1 MDILMPIYANREIIL
16 DLYSIIIDGYLES
29 VSIKCVKDKSD
40 NFRVQNGGKNVES
53 NDSKEA
59 YTSKDKISIVE
70 DKCIDKYRDF
80 SGTIDDRNSIR
91 DEISVKRIYTNFHIL
106 NKLKDVMVEE
116 NMLKYI
122 KKGEISSEN
131 IIHGEYIEVD
141 GYISPISPITEIN
154 TMIDIIETYDDK
166 ELNKLLK
173 NKQDREIFMDYSIIL
188 KHLKSLNKQLSA
200 HNTTNM
206 IIDCE
211 YSKVVLNI
219 NTNNFSDKNVYMYDN
234 VHCDCKILCK
244 VIRVVDENEH
254 IDLLCKTCM
263 SSYYNELF
271 KSIGTNLDIL
281 RENSIIVPN
290 NITTEIKGPAIQAI
304 PIAIYV

>member
-29 VSIKCVKDKSD
+29 VSIKRVEDKSD
-40 NFRVQNGGKNVES
+40 NFRVQNGRKNVKS
-53 NDSKEA
+53 NDLKKS
-59 YTSKDKISIVE
+59 YTSKDKISIAE
-70 DKCIDKYRDF
+70 NECIDKYRDF
-80 SGTIDDRNSIR
+80 SGTIDDKNSIR

-106 NKLKDVMVEE
+106 NKLKNVMVAE
-116 NMLKYI
+116 NMIKYM
-122 KKGEISSEN
+122 KKGKISSEN
-131 IIHGEYIEVD
+131 IVRGDYIEVE
-141 GYISPISPITEIN
+141 GCISPISLITEIN

-173 NKQDREIFMDYSIIL
+173 NQQDREVFMDYSIIL
-188 KHLKSLNKQLSA
+188 KHLKNLNKQLSS

-206 IIDCE
+206 IIDCK

-234 VHCDCKILCK
+234 VDCDCKVLCK
-244 VIRVVDENEH
+244 VIKVVDENKY

-263 SSYYNELF
+263 SSYYNELL
-271 KSIGTNLDIL
+271 KSIRTNLDIL
-281 RENSIIVPN
+281 RENNIILPN

>member
-1 MDILMPIYANREIIL
+1 MDILMPIYVNKDVIL

-29 VSIKCVKDKSD
+29 TSIKRVKDKSD
-40 NFRVQNGGKNVES
+40 NFKIQNGGKNVES
-53 NDSKEA
+53 SELKEA

-70 DKCIDKYRDF
+70 DECIDKYRDF
-80 SGTIDDRNSIR
+80 SGTIDDKNSIR

-106 NKLKDVMVEE
+106 NKLKDIMIEQ
-116 NMLKYI
+116 NMLKFME
-122 KKGEISSEN
+122 KGKVSCESLDC
-131 IIHGEYIEVD
+131 GEYIEVS
-141 GYISPISPITEIN
+141 GCISPISPINQIN

-173 NKQDREIFMDYSIIL
+173 SDEDREEFMDYSIIL
-188 KHLKSLNKQLSA
+188 KHLKNLKGYLSQN
-200 HNTTNM
+200 NTTNM
-206 IIDCE
+206 IMDCGN
-211 YSKVVLNI
+211 SKVVLNVNI
-219 NTNNFSDKNVYMYDN
+219 NNFSDKNAYMYDN

-263 SSYYNELF
+263 SSYYNELLNSF
-271 KSIGTNLDIL
+271 TTYLDIL
-281 RENSIIVPN
+281 RDNNIIVPDD
-290 NITTEIKGPAIQAI
+290 ITTIIKGSAIQAI

>member
-1 MDILMPIYANREIIL
+1 MDILMPIYANKDLIL

-40 NFRVQNGGKNVES
+40 NFRIQNGGKNVES

-188 KHLKSLNKQLSA
+188 KHLKNLNKQLSA

>member
-188 KHLKSLNKQLSA
+188 KHLKNLNKQLSA